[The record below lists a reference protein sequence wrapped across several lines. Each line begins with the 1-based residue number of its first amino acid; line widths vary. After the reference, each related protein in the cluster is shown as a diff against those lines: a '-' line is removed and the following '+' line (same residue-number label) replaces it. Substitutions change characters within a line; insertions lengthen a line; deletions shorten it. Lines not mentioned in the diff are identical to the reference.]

1 MDDYSVKIY
10 IANESDTLDAIS
22 EKFNIDKQLLII
34 FNPLLKNK
42 YKLTNLPIKIP
53 YKKEMPSEE
62 TKEKR
67 NDSINGLIM
76 KVVKPFKNYIIY
88 KDLRNFENNYQKE
101 KVFSE
106 LDSLGDK
113 DKEIYSIIFSSIFEI
128 IDKYEEYTK
137 EEFEEAIDKINKNY
151 QKINKEEIKDFYVI
165 LLTYNNKIKEGKF
178 EEAEKYFDNY
188 EKSLKKQPRD

>member
-113 DKEIYSIIFSSIFEI
+113 DKEIYSAIFSSIFEI

>member
-22 EKFNIDKQLLII
+22 ENFNIDKQLLII

-67 NDSINGLIM
+67 NDSINGFIM

-113 DKEIYSIIFSSIFEI
+113 DKEIYSTIFSSIFEI

-137 EEFEEAIDKINKNY
+137 EEFEEAIDKINRNY
-151 QKINKEEIKDFYVI
+151 QKINKEEIKELYII